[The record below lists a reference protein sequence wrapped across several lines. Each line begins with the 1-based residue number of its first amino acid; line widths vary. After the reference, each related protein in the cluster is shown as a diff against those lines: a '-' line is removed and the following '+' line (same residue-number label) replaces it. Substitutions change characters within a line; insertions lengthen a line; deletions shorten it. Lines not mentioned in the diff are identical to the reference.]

1 MFHNNPCGE
10 HEIWLI
16 DEDNAKSSKICCP
29 APQILV
35 EELTHTRLQK
45 LMKMAVRQQQQEGT

>member
-1 MFHNNPCGE
+1 MFNNNPCSE

-16 DEDNAKSSKICCP
+16 DEDNAKSSKTRCP
-29 APQILV
+29 APQVLV

-45 LMKMAVRQQQQEGT
+45 LMKMAVK